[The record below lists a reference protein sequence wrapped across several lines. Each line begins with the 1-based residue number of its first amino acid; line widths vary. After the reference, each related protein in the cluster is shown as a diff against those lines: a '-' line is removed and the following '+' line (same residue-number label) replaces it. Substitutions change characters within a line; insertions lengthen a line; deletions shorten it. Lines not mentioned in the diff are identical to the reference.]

1 MQILIVKLS
10 SLGDLFHALPA
21 VHNLKVGLDATVDW
35 VVQSEYADL
44 VRCFSD
50 VDRVIALDRFAL
62 VDNWVPFRDALRER
76 EYDLIVDLQ
85 GLLKSALTARFAR
98 GCKRIGPSFHRE
110 GSRLLYHAVAG
121 RCNKARHAVDECLD
135 VVRYLGLTMLPVRFP
150 MAFPP
155 YEVDGA
161 RPRVALVP
169 CSRWES
175 KNWPPACFVDVARR
189 LQAARGAAVFV
200 VGGAADRA
208 VCAEVAAAL
217 EGHAEDLAGTTTLAE
232 TGGLLGAMDLVIT
245 NDSGPMHMAAAVG
258 TPTLAVFGPTDPA
271 RTGPYGNAHRVVAAG
286 LPCRPCFSRACRQ
299 PGIPCLAGVTPV
311 RVTEVALEMLAVS
324 SGQ

>member
-50 VDRVIALDRFAL
+50 VDRVIALDRSAL

-121 RCNKARHAVDECLD
+121 RCNKLGRLDGLCWARQGKGELSREKKHPTSGVP
-135 VVRYLGLTMLPVRFP
+135 LGRT
-150 MAFPP
+150 
-155 YEVDGA
+155 E
-161 RPRVALVP
+161 RPL
-169 CSRWES
+169 
-175 KNWPPACFVDVARR
+175 N
-189 LQAARGAAVFV
+189 
-200 VGGAADRA
+200 
-208 VCAEVAAAL
+208 
-217 EGHAEDLAGTTTLAE
+217 
-232 TGGLLGAMDLVIT
+232 
-245 NDSGPMHMAAAVG
+245 
-258 TPTLAVFGPTDPA
+258 
-271 RTGPYGNAHRVVAAG
+271 
-286 LPCRPCFSRACRQ
+286 
-299 PGIPCLAGVTPV
+299 
-311 RVTEVALEMLAVS
+311 
-324 SGQ
+324 